1 MPPPTKN
8 TAIEEFFLWESQT
21 QVEVFVDLDTNEK
34 ATFVPLADIRTYFGA
49 NDARNLTK
57 ILQEVF
63 RTKDLPIEPDLI
75 LQEHSAVFCILLRV
89 GQGWL
94 IEEFAYYEELSDRRL
109 PFDSSH
115 PQQEFPMIDEDPSLL
130 ERFCEKQWMYCVPTF
145 DSHMLHKRFGKQRL
159 LPIIDQELSTTD
171 GQATKRVVELYG
183 PHNKLLN
190 IAGKNVSIHCSFT
203 YCADN

>member
-8 TAIEEFFLWESQT
+8 TAIEDFFLWETQS
-21 QVEVFVDLDTNEK
+21 QVEVVVDFDTNEK
-34 ATFVPLADIRTYFGA
+34 VNFVPLADIKTYFGA
-49 NDARNLTK
+49 NDARNLTI

-63 RTKDLPIEPDLI
+63 RTEDLPIEPDLI
-75 LQEHSAVFCILLRV
+75 LQDHAAVLCILLQI

-115 PQQEFPMIDEDPSLL
+115 PQQEFPMIDEDSSLL

-159 LPIIDQELSTTD
+159 LPIIGQELSAIE
-171 GQATKRVVELYG
+171 GQVIKRVVELYG

-190 IAGKNVSIHCSFT
+190 VAGKNVRIHYSF
-203 YCADN
+203 YLLR